1 MTDAWRRLAIG
12 LACWRR
18 HSIRPASDR
27 GICAIMTF
35 GLVAF
40 LAAPAESLEN
50 RAPYTL
56 NDSSDLADR
65 TPVARGDRL
74 RQSDSAAPR
83 VSGDA
88 PTRRYDAGGSIVWP
102 GYGGPPNGG
111 GGWFTVG
118 SGRWRLQ
125 MDYLH
130 RERREE
136 RSVIRY
142 TYVEGSTTDSLVLFV
157 SRHFRADR
165 RIKTHLL
172 FGAGYYDLRN
182 YACDA
187 PRPRPEETP
196 VSYERADTC
205 DGTRRETSEERR
217 VLGALGAGMEMA
229 YGSGFFLRA
238 QTRGVVVTE
247 RYDGGALWVSILGR
261 SLQAIASELV
271 VGVGVRF

>member
-1 MTDAWRRLAIG
+1 MKTTHGMIG
-12 LACWRR
+12 
-18 HSIRPASDR
+18 
-27 GICAIMTF
+27 AIMTF
-35 GLVAF
+35 GLAVF

-65 TPVARGDRL
+65 TPVVRGGRL

-83 VSGDA
+83 VSGEA

-102 GYGGPPNGG
+102 GHGGPPNGG

-125 MDYLH
+125 
-130 RERREE
+130 
-136 RSVIRY
+136 I
-142 TYVEGSTTDSLVLFV
+142 
-157 SRHFRADR
+157 
-165 RIKTHLL
+165 
-172 FGAGYYDLRN
+172 
-182 YACDA
+182 DA

-196 VSYERADTC
+196 VSYERADAC
-205 DGTRRETSEERR
+205 DGTRRETSQERR
-217 VLGALGAGMEMA
+217 ALGALGAGMEMA
-229 YGSGFFLRA
+229 YGSGVFLRV